1 MVRVGRNHRRSG
13 RNSQQN
19 VSQVTHALSRSC
31 VIDNDF
37 HREFPS
43 DEVQSPAKTKNR
55 GQFGETR

>member
-1 MVRVGRNHRRSG
+1 
-13 RNSQQN
+13 